1 MAQVVIGM
9 LMEGNQILNRLRKR
23 GCLFGALVLFSF
35 VGQNTDFIMA

>member
-23 GCLFGALVLFSF
+23 RLPGALVLLSF
-35 VGQNTDFIMA
+35 VGQNTDFTMV